1 MIEKIIQL
9 RRTIKPDKMN
19 GRVIGDD
26 IIQHLLDLA
35 DWAPTH
41 GKTEPWRF
49 IVYGNQRIS
58 EFCRGHAELYR
69 DNTPDDKFNQ
79 LVFDKLMNSY
89 GKASHIIVAYMK
101 RGNNP
106 NIPEIEEI
114 AAASAAIQNILLG
127 ATANGIA
134 AFWSTSGMLHKPVM
148 KEHLGLR
155 EEDKMLGFLY
165 LGYSELPLME
175 GKRIIPISEK
185 IEWYR

>member
-49 IVYGNQRIS
+49 IVYGNQRIR
-58 EFCRGHAELYR
+58 EFCREHAQLYR

-79 LVFDKLMNSY
+79 LVFDKLLNAY

-101 RGNNP
+101 RGNN
-106 NIPEIEEI
+106 
-114 AAASAAIQNILLG
+114 A
-127 ATANGIA
+127 
-134 AFWSTSGMLHKPVM
+134 
-148 KEHLGLR
+148 
-155 EEDKMLGFLY
+155 
-165 LGYSELPLME
+165 
-175 GKRIIPISEK
+175 
-185 IEWYR
+185 